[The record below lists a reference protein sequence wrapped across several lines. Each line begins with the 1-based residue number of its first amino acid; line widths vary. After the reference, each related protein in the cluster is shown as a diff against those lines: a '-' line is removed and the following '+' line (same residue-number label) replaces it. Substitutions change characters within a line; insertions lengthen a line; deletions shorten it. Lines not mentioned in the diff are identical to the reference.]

1 MTYLGHTVAKTLIR
15 CHFSPLATTGG
26 AYLLTGSFEGTAYIY
41 DALTGDVVHHPI
53 QVDRPDWYSRFCEQ
67 PSQAVASRIKLLE
80 ALADSSAL
88 LIPAHFPTPT
98 RVRIGRTPQGF
109 RTVTD

>member
-41 DALTGDVVHHPI
+41 DALTGDVVQQLQGHAELVRDVSWHPTRPLI
-53 QVDRPDWYSRFCEQ
+53 ATGSWDRCVRVHTYESGALPAAGQVDQ
-67 PSQAVASRIKLLE
+67 PAGATVAG
-80 ALADSSAL
+80 AGTN
-88 LIPAHFPTPT
+88 F
-98 RVRIGRTPQGF
+98 
-109 RTVTD
+109 